1 MIRSPLFPREIDIN
15 NISFTKIDDINNR
28 EYFFIFNNEE
38 NLYIQTPI
46 FRFLEPINSNDL
58 YLFLTPLDKSTFPFI
73 NVLEMLEK
81 SALQH
86 YKKLYPTKDIL
97 IMPTIRSE
105 KCEDSNQY
113 IKYMKLKVLE
123 NTRLEYN
130 NKNIDLSKLNDY
142 INKVNIKLIIEV
154 NMIWVSKNKIGI
166 YVKPTNIRL
175 IDLPKEEIFNFREE
189 IELDICATE
198 IDYGNKILSRR
209 TIESL
214 NDSAFK
220 INNIIQE
227 SESETSSSEPNND
240 MFIPNNNNNNNDIEA
255 ILKEELFK
263 KNSSSNK
270 KNSLSNKKNS
280 LSNKKQDS
288 NTSEDSIH
296 LERYARKKK
305 VNKRII
311 KISKREDSNTSELD
325 QDLGSLDLILGE
337 SNDV

>member
-1 MIRSPLFPREIDIN
+1 MIRSPLFPREINIKDISFSKINDIN
-15 NISFTKIDDINNR
+15 NK
-28 EYFFIFNNEE
+28 EYFYIFNKEE

-58 YLFLTPLDKSTFPFI
+58 YLFLTPLDKSTFSFI
-73 NVLEMLEK
+73 DILEVLEK

-113 IKYMKLKVLE
+113 IKYMKLKVLD

-154 NMIWVSKNKIGI
+154 NMIWISKNKIGI

-175 IDLPKEEIFNFREE
+175 IDLPKEEIINFREE
-189 IELDICATE
+189 VELDICNTE
-198 IDYGNKILSRR
+198 IDCGNKILSRR

-220 INNIIQE
+220 TNIIIQE

-240 MFIPNNNNNNNDIEA
+240 MFIPNNNNNNDIEA

-280 LSNKKQDS
+280 LSNKNQDS

-296 LERYARKKK
+296 MEKYARKKK